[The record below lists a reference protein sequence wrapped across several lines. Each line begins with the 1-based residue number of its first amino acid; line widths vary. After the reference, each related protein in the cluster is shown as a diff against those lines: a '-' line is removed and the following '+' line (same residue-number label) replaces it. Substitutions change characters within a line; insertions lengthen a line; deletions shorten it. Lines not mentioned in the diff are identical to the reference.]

1 MRGDNVEVICM
12 AKQQILALFLQSN
25 QSYRKTG
32 ACSQLKKFS
41 PNSIGKG
48 TKKEILGGI
57 GLQFLVVP
65 TAVQKGVRRS
75 AKIYI

>member
-1 MRGDNVEVICM
+1 MIVNNTNVSVYVRM
-12 AKQQILALFLQSN
+12 SVVSVF
-25 QSYRKTG
+25 QSYR

-65 TAVQKGVRRS
+65 TAVHKGVRRS